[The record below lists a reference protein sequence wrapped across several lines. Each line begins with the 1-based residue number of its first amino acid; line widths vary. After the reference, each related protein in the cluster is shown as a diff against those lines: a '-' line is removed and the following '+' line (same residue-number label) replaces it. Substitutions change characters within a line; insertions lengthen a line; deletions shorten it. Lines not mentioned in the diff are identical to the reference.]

1 MRKLQIT
8 LLNKSIQY
16 MYNITVSIYIYIY
29 AEKIIMFG
37 KQIRKNNL
45 K

>member
-16 MYNITVSIYIYIY
+16 MYNITVSIYIYICRKNNY
-29 AEKIIMFG
+29 VG